1 MAHVTRC
8 RLAVLSLVVL
18 IVLNWFSFSRGN
30 YPKEPSTQ
38 RQSSRESDKNRSD
51 SRSDA
56 RDDDEAA
63 RRPSP
68 DNRAAEV
75 QVRSSRERETS
86 RSSDAQDASGWGGP
100 YDDQA
105 AGGEW
110 QDDEDVSP
118 TSVDIKPPR
127 DDRRS
132 KELHTTAHDT
142 KPRLASDDSS
152 SPEVWV
158 SCDSPALCV
167 FSSVLESE
175 HEKQSERRRVI
186 STHPTAPQNRGAR
199 RNHVTS
205 IDAVTIETTD
215 VSVAT
220 NMTTIP
226 TQAADAHQLDKTA
239 PMLTMCGHPL
249 KQVRRRII
257 ATLRVI
263 IIYQS

>member
-1 MAHVTRC
+1 M
-8 RLAVLSLVVL
+8 
-18 IVLNWFSFSRGN
+18 
-30 YPKEPSTQ
+30 
-38 RQSSRESDKNRSD
+38 
-51 SRSDA
+51 
-56 RDDDEAA
+56 
-63 RRPSP
+63 
-68 DNRAAEV
+68 
-75 QVRSSRERETS
+75 RSSRERETS
-86 RSSDAQDASGWGGP
+86 RSSDAQDATGWGGP

-127 DDRRS
+127 DDRRA

-152 SPEVWV
+152 SPKVWV
-158 SCDSPALCV
+158 SCDSPALYV

-175 HEKQSERRRVI
+175 HEKQSEHRRVI
-186 STHPTAPQNRGAR
+186 STHPNRGVR

-205 IDAVTIETTD
+205 IDVGTIETTD

-220 NMTTIP
+220 NTTTTP

-249 KQVRRRII
+249 KQVRPRVI

-263 IIYQS
+263 YTRVDLYFVKCFFSPHTFCFLLN